1 VSDKRLISVSV
12 LSAEPAFQ
20 YLHTMPPNLENLQ
33 RVKQD
38 QDSAVASNI
47 DLKAQ
52 VSADSLV
59 SSTTRVG
66 ERTSIKKSLIG
77 RHCVIGKN
85 VRLSNVIVWDFVN
98 IADGSV
104 CESCKQRLAVSRSSL
119 SNCLRPHLQSQD
131 RQHDIML
138 KRTNRRESSSSG

>member
-1 VSDKRLISVSV
+1 
-12 LSAEPAFQ
+12 
-20 YLHTMPPNLENLQ
+20 MPPNLENLQ
-33 RVKQD
+33 RSKQD
-38 QDSAVASNI
+38 QESAVASNI
-47 DLKAQ
+47 DPRAQ

-59 SSTTRVG
+59 PHTTRVG

-104 CESCKQRLAVSRSSL
+104 YHSPASRYFLLLIFTKSV
-119 SNCLRPHLQSQD
+119 CPHL
-131 RQHDIML
+131 
-138 KRTNRRESSSSG
+138 